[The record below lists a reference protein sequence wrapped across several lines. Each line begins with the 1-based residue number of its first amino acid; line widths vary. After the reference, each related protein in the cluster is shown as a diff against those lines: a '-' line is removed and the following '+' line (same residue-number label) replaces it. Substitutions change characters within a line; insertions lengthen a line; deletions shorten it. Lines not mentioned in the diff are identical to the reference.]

1 MTRACRAVAALAAK
15 AGLGAAIATLLV
27 SLSVSLSAQQPSIDV
42 TAVLH
47 RVGEKVTDY
56 FARAQ
61 SIMCLERVS
70 LQRLDIGYGAA
81 GPARRVDSELRLSWD
96 PSAENPTPTEART
109 VRQVVRVN
117 GATPRKK
124 DYDNCTTPEQQESE
138 EQALSMLLPNQRDK
152 YTFTYGGRD
161 VVDRRDAIVIAFR
174 EIRKATVDVSLVKDK
189 EDCISFD
196 IEGGMRGKI
205 WIDAETH
212 DVLRLDQS
220 LGGLVEIPLPRKV
233 TRRGG
238 NLSWTMERLDS
249 TIRFRRVTFDDPQET
264 LVLPVEAT
272 TLQVTRGSGSPR
284 LRTSTQYLSYRR
296 FITGARVLPPQ

>member
-1 MTRACRAVAALAAK
+1 MLH
-15 AGLGAAIATLLV
+15 
-27 SLSVSLSAQQPSIDV
+27 SL
-42 TAVLH
+42 
-47 RVGEKVTDY
+47 EKVTDY

-220 LGGLVEIPLPRKV
+220 LGGLVEIPLPRQV

-238 NLSWTMERLDS
+238 NLSWTMERWDS

>member
-1 MTRACRAVAALAAK
+1 MILRRAAGAIAAL
-15 AGLGAAIATLLV
+15 LV
-27 SLSVSLSAQQPSIDV
+27 ALAVSLSAQQPSIDV

-96 PSAENPTPTEART
+96 PSADNPTPTEART

-238 NLSWTMERLDS
+238 NLSWTMERWDS

-296 FITGARVLPPQ
+296 FITGARVLPPP